1 VAVSPA
7 DFELYSRATG
17 TPLPRTPQ
25 EQMRLAPQVHSFIQ
39 NREYQ
44 RGPVQRTA
52 GALDNVIGGIR
63 NTALIG
69 AGLLGAGLAASAYA
83 NKRDSEPKTPDSDAN
98 RYDKAGNVDLSATDR
113 RIAAENAEKLANR
126 PPRQKKEKP
135 QPYVRIPVRTK
146 ENYGSPSR
154 DLASEADNLAMAIT
168 KGDSPVQNSD
178 IVLDGPDEGTTSV
191 YVRDDQLAK
200 TQGKTRLGQW
210 GANVT
215 DRLSKSQ
222 GSPMWN
228 WGAPGMS
235 TGIVLSPRPWENTGA
250 SWTSPDLGAAGDLLS
265 ATGEAAGNVILS
277 HVPGGEIVQNLGGF
291 TGGVLKNIPGFTS
304 GAASLGTRALELGTV
319 GALTGADR
327 LAHEVARAGIKT
339 RDVYENYLG
348 GTVPTIG
355 ELQEG
360 AKTAIGITGRLAGD
374 AYRLGQKTRVL
385 HDEKLVPAVRKGI
398 GGTAQLSLNLL
409 TGGNPQTDE
418 PGPDQTRTA
427 PSVGITD
434 ETIQDPWENEGIGVG
449 AHVESGP
456 AEPIRDRVDK
466 LLATASEYLGA
477 TDHFQG
483 GVGPKNATGAT
494 WVRSGDGKL
503 RKQED
508 PGSSFLRGVRV
519 SPEGEITVSEEATLS
534 NWKNRKE
541 AASAAG
547 VDKVVDEYH
556 YPQYAHD
563 DYDDP
568 LVQQAKAHLLE
579 EKMNQLGALDQGK
592 PWGDFEGKTKT
603 TPQSKSGGQWYN
615 QELKGPFGG
624 DKPGRYERSGMTDAT
639 YVQSR
644 IPDSEVLS
652 GESDNR
658 ADTATRM
665 SDAYDRLNE
674 KEDTPSRQMSYT
686 YPLQGNM
693 TNDEYF
699 NQGAFKIAKTAVD
712 NPDFDSEAYYDNKK
726 KWIQDQMD

>member
-1 VAVSPA
+1 MAVSPA

-39 NREYQ
+39 NRGYQ

-83 NKRDSEPKTPDSDAN
+83 NKRDSEPKTPDPDAN
-98 RYDKAGNVDLSATDR
+98 RYDKAGHVDLSAIDSQ
-113 RIAAENAEKLANR
+113 IAAENAENRAKR
-126 PPRQKKEKP
+126 PPRPVKIVEEPK
-135 QPYVRIPVRTK
+135 RHVRTTVVPSGNR
-146 ENYGSPSR
+146 NYGNPVR
-154 DLASEADNLAMAIT
+154 DLASEAENLAINIT
-168 KGDSPVQNSD
+168 GGGSD
-178 IVLDGPDEGTTSV
+178 GNVSV
-191 YVRDDQLAK
+191 YDPNEGGNIEVSTDYKPVSGWGRHRGAVEQWADDVILEKRIVDAAAPLA
-200 TQGKTRLGQW
+200 
-210 GANVT
+210 
-215 DRLSKSQ
+215 
-222 GSPMWN
+222 
-228 WGAPGMS
+228 
-235 TGIVLSPRPWENTGA
+235 TGIVGKNLVDFGTIATGGEAMGNQATEAITEGLNRTGLSIADKDPTFRA
-250 SWTSPDLGAAGDLLS
+250 VHGAADAVSGGVHTALDSISSWGFGPGHTIGDLTQHIAQHGSNLP
-265 ATGEAAGNVILS
+265 GVENVGNVLEALGQVS
-277 HVPGGEIVQNLGGF
+277 HNLP
-291 TGGVLKNIPGFTS
+291 IEM
-304 GAASLGTRALELGTV
+304 ALMGGTV
-319 GALTGADR
+319 GAAAAVVGGAR
-327 LAHEVARAGIKT
+327 
-339 RDVYENYLG
+339 
-348 GTVPTIG
+348 
-355 ELQEG
+355 G
-360 AKTAIGITGRLAGD
+360 AKKTKEAIGNVVSKGKKQLERFKRVAEGKEVTVKPITED
-374 AYRLGQKTRVL
+374 
-385 HDEKLVPAVRKGI
+385 H
-398 GGTAQLSLNLL
+398 
-409 TGGNPQTDE
+409 PQTNE
-418 PGPDQTRTA
+418 IGADQTRTA

-434 ETIQDPWENEGIGVG
+434 ESIQDPWENEGIGVG

-466 LLATASEYLGA
+466 LLETASEYLGA

-483 GVGPKNATGAT
+483 AVGPKNATGAT

-503 RKQED
+503 KKQED

-534 NWKNRKE
+534 NWRNRKE

-579 EKMNQLGALDQGK
+579 EKMNQLSALDQGK

-644 IPDSEVLS
+644 IPDSEVFS

-665 SDAYDRLNE
+665 AAAYQQLAG
-674 KEDTPSRQMSYT
+674 KEDTPSRQMSYN
-686 YPLQGNM
+686 YPLQGKM
-693 TNDEYF
+693 SDEEYF
-699 NQGAFKIAKTAVD
+699 SQGPWKIANTAND